1 MWRLRAEVEI
11 AAPAERIFAILG
23 DLAAYPEWNP
33 FTPRVESTLR
43 PGDPIHLHVRL
54 RGPRLSHRVE
64 VVSANEP
71 PRRLCWRMQLGAS
84 WLLAAE
90 RCQELTPLGGG
101 RTHYRNEEVFR
112 GCLAPLVS
120 WLFGSTLRRGFEEV
134 ALALRKRA
142 EA

>member
-1 MWRLRAEVEI
+1 VEI

-23 DLAAYPEWNP
+23 DLPAYPEWNP
-33 FTPRVESTLR
+33 LTPRVESTLR

-54 RGPRLSHRVE
+54 GGRGLSHRVE

-71 PRRLCWRMQLGAS
+71 PKRLCWRMQLGAP

-101 RTHYRNEEVFR
+101 RTRYRNEEVFR
-112 GCLAPLVS
+112 GCLTPLVS
-120 WLFGSTLRRGFEEV
+120 WLFGSRLRRGFEDV
-134 ALALRKRA
+134 ALALKKRA